1 MNRFGTLFS
10 VSVFGESHGSII
22 GVTIDGCLPG
32 IKICEEDFINDIN
45 RRKGGIAG
53 TTSRV
58 EDDVPEIL
66 SGVFNGFTTGSPLT
80 IIFRNKKA
88 DSASYSNVSQV
99 PRPGHADY
107 TAKVK
112 FKGYNDFRGGG
123 HFSGRMTLALV
134 AAGVIAKKIC
144 KGISFNAEV
153 IEAGGSANIQK
164 SISVAAEKGNSI
176 GGLVEC
182 RINGL
187 ESGFGEP
194 FFNSVESLIS
204 HIVFSIPGIKGIEF
218 GSGFRSA
225 VMSGSEHNDVYVDSD
240 GTTATNNSGGVSGG
254 ISNGNEIIFR
264 IAVKPTSSISLV
276 QETLNFKTGKKEN
289 LQVTGRHDTC
299 IALRVPVIVEA
310 SAAIVLADLLLMSNR

>member
-1 MNRFGTLFS
+1 M
-10 VSVFGESHGSII
+10 
-22 GVTIDGCLPG
+22 
-32 IKICEEDFINDIN
+32 
-45 RRKGGIAG
+45 
-53 TTSRV
+53 
-58 EDDVPEIL
+58 
-66 SGVFNGFTTGSPLT
+66 
-80 IIFRNKKA
+80 
-88 DSASYSNVSQV
+88 
-99 PRPGHADY
+99 
-107 TAKVK
+107 
-112 FKGYNDFRGGG
+112 
-123 HFSGRMTLALV
+123 
-134 AAGVIAKKIC
+134 
-144 KGISFNAEV
+144 